1 MSLMQPQAE
10 VNSEYQQARDRPL
23 RIGGAAQE
31 VIQTPKPELESCAK
45 NSVTTNGAAIKPT
58 LLNKPREV
66 RSVNDRRVFSVS
78 SGSSAWVP
86 QAQLICLTGR
96 QVRLR
101 RALIGQ
107 RLRRRLVVARGSAMT
122 SDEIEEIVRDL
133 IEEHLADDDAKAA
146 LKWLD
151 KRVGYGLDTARA

>member
-1 MSLMQPQAE
+1 MNDGPGPAASPAMSLMQPQAE

-86 QAQLICLTGR
+86 QAQLICPTGR

-101 RALIGQ
+101 RV
-107 RLRRRLVVARGSAMT
+107 RARHSSA
-122 SDEIEEIVRDL
+122 SDCG
-133 IEEHLADDDAKAA
+133 
-146 LKWLD
+146 
-151 KRVGYGLDTARA
+151 VGW